1 MAACRSALFKA
12 MKGWFDESL
21 SRASKIMSIRHADD
35 DAGVP
40 VMAVSYNIQKG
51 IGADLVRRP
60 ERTLA
65 VLREMGADIMVLQEA
80 DRRFG
85 ARLSALPIEQI
96 RAHGWR
102 PVPFETMAGSI
113 GWHGNAVLVGERVT
127 ISDHAVLPIPALEPR
142 GAVLADL
149 GIDGAELRVIG
160 MHLDLSGLRRRH
172 QVQAILAHLV
182 RHPGDPP
189 VLAMGD
195 LNEWRASA
203 RTLADFSGVLRMV
216 PTGPSFHAR
225 LPMAALDRIFVS
237 PGIGVADS
245 GVHHSALASVASDH
259 LPVWARLV
267 LPR

>member
-1 MAACRSALFKA
+1 MLRPSPDDSSASVL
-12 MKGWFDESL
+12 
-21 SRASKIMSIRHADD
+21 
-35 DAGVP
+35 
-40 VMAVSYNIQKG
+40 AVSYNIQKG
-51 IGADLVRRP
+51 IGADLQRRP

-85 ARLSALPIEQI
+85 ARQSALPLDQI
-96 RAHGWR
+96 RSAGWR
-102 PVPFETMAGSI
+102 PVPFETRPDSI
-113 GWHGNAVLVGERVT
+113 GWHGNAVLVSERVT
-127 ISDHAVLPIPALEPR
+127 ITGHATLPIPALEPR

-149 GIDGAELRVIG
+149 AIDGAPLRVIG
-160 MHLDLSGLRRRH
+160 MHLDLSGFRRRH
-172 QVQAILAHLV
+172 QAQAILAHLV

-195 LNEWRASA
+195 LNEWRATA
-203 RTLADFSGVLRMV
+203 PAIADFSAVLTPV

-225 LPMAALDRIFVS
+225 LPVAGLDRIFIS
-237 PGIGVADS
+237 PGIAVAGS

-267 LPR
+267 LPQ

>member
-1 MAACRSALFKA
+1 MPLRQSP
-12 MKGWFDESL
+12 DD
-21 SRASKIMSIRHADD
+21 SRAS
-35 DAGVP
+35 VL
-40 VMAVSYNIQKG
+40 AVSYNIQKG
-51 IGADLVRRP
+51 IGADLQRRP
-60 ERTLA
+60 DRTLA

-85 ARLSALPIEQI
+85 ARQSALPLDQI
-96 RAHGWR
+96 RSAGWR
-102 PVPFETMAGSI
+102 PVPFETRPDSI
-113 GWHGNAVLVGERVT
+113 GWHGNAVLVSERVT
-127 ISDHAVLPIPALEPR
+127 IIGQATLPIPALEPR

-149 GIDGAELRVIG
+149 AIDGAPLRVIG
-160 MHLDLSGLRRRH
+160 MHLDLSGFRRRH
-172 QVQAILAHLV
+172 QAQAILAHLV

-203 RTLADFSGVLRMV
+203 AAIADFSAVLTPV

-225 LPMAALDRIFVS
+225 LPMAGLDRIFIS
-237 PGIGVADS
+237 PGIGVAGS

>member
-1 MAACRSALFKA
+1 
-12 MKGWFDESL
+12 
-21 SRASKIMSIRHADD
+21 MSIRQPESDT
-35 DAGVP
+35 GVP
-40 VMAVSYNIQKG
+40 VLAVSYNIQKG

-60 ERTLA
+60 ERALA
-65 VLREMGADIMVLQEA
+65 VLRELDADIMVLQEA

-85 ARLSALPIEQI
+85 ARLSALPIEHI

-102 PVPFETMAGSI
+102 PVPFETRAGSI
-113 GWHGNAVLVGERVT
+113 GWHGNAVLVSERVAVAG
-127 ISDHAVLPIPALEPR
+127 HAILPIPALEPR

-149 GIDGAELRVIG
+149 VIDGAMVRVIG

-172 QVQAILAHLV
+172 QAQAILAHLV

-195 LNEWRASA
+195 LNEWRA
-203 RTLADFSGVLRMV
+203 TGPTVADFAAVLRMV

-237 PGIGVADS
+237 AGIGVADS

>member
-1 MAACRSALFKA
+1 MSPRQP
-12 MKGWFDESL
+12 ES
-21 SRASKIMSIRHADD
+21 DT
-35 DAGVP
+35 GVP
-40 VMAVSYNIQKG
+40 VLAVSYNIQKG

-65 VLREMGADIMVLQEA
+65 VLREIGADIMVLQEA

-85 ARLSALPIEQI
+85 ARLSALPIDRI
-96 RAHGWR
+96 HAHGWR
-102 PVPFETMAGSI
+102 PVPFETRAGSI
-113 GWHGNAVLVGERVT
+113 GWHGNAVLVSERVE
-127 ISDHAVLPIPALEPR
+127 IADHAILPIPALEPR
-142 GAVLADL
+142 GAVLTDL
-149 GIDGAELRVIG
+149 KIAGAVIRVIG

-172 QVQAILAHLV
+172 QAQAILAHLV

-195 LNEWRASA
+195 LNEWRA
-203 RTLADFSGVLRMV
+203 RGPTVADFSGVLRMV

-225 LPMAALDRIFVS
+225 VPVATLDRIFVS
-237 PGIGVADS
+237 PGVGVAES